1 MYITT
6 ATCFGLFYKPS
17 SDNRLH
23 KIYVC
28 GEILFASLQI
38 YMNSTFFFKCTAV
51 KNKALKAEY
60 KIFGNNWEI
69 LKVFVKL
76 CDVHYS
82 GVNVL

>member
-6 ATCFGLFYKPS
+6 ATCLGFFYKPS

-23 KIYVC
+23 KIYVR

-38 YMNSTFFFKCTAV
+38 YMNSAFFFKCTTV
-51 KNKALKAEY
+51 KNKALKAED

-69 LKVFVKL
+69 LKVSVKL

-82 GVNVL
+82 GLNIL